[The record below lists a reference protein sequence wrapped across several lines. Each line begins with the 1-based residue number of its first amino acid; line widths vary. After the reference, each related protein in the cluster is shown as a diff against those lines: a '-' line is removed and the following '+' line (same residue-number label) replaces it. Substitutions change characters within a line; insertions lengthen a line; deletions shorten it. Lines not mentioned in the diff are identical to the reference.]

1 MEETI
6 VKKFTELSI
15 QELYDLMKLRVDV
28 FVVEQ
33 HCPYPEIDGED
44 LDAIHVMIKRDGEI
58 VAYLR
63 VLPGEDVRIG
73 RVIAK
78 YRGEHL
84 GAKVLNAGIAAAKEY
99 LKAQQILLFA
109 QTYAIG
115 FYEKAGF
122 EVCGA
127 EFLEDDIPHV
137 PMICHLNK

>member
-1 MEETI
+1 MEEVV
-6 VKKFTELSI
+6 VKRFKELSI
-15 QELYDLMKLRVDV
+15 QELYELLKLRVDV

-33 HCPYPEIDGED
+33 QCPYPEIDGED
-44 LDAIHVMIKRDGEI
+44 LEAIHVMIKRAGEI

-63 VLPGEDVRIG
+63 ILPGTEVRIG

-84 GAKVLNAGIAAAKEY
+84 GAKVLQAGIKAAKEY
-99 LKAQQILLFA
+99 FNPSQLFLNA
-109 QTYAIG
+109 QTYAAG

-122 EVCGA
+122 TVCGA

-137 PMICHLNK
+137 PMVAHIAK